1 MAQPRKK
8 CPVDI
13 VAANAIFMQMARNL
27 LFTIF
32 VCFAI
37 ITDSIITFDIKETT
51 MEKVRIQDD
60 LYTYV
65 NQAKLEELV
74 IPDDMPTA
82 GGFSALS
89 QDVEKLMI
97 GEFNGMCKA
106 ASYPN
111 EHLERACTL
120 FTLAKDVKR
129 KKKHGIK
136 PALKHLS
143 ILKKLSTMRGYNLH
157 AKELILKNIEMPL
170 NIMVEANMKD
180 TTHHCVMIQGA
191 SVILPDVS
199 YYKNEQQ
206 RDMMLGM
213 WSGFAKQ
220 VLAIAGHSEEE
231 ADALIRDTLTFDA
244 LIAKYA
250 KSQEEWSE
258 YVKMYNPMKTGR
270 VAGMVKPLN
279 LKKLLKDIF
288 GFVPEEIIVT
298 EPRYFKNFKEIFNQ
312 DTFEAYKNWA
322 YVVTLMGS
330 CSLLSEELRDL
341 GGAFRRAISGIAA
354 TSSPEKFAYQ
364 LASSMYSE
372 PVGLYYGEKYFGEE
386 AKKDITEIVQQ
397 IVATYQKR
405 IATNDILE
413 QATKDKA
420 ILKLSKMGLKLAYP
434 DRVEAIYDKLVFD
447 GRKSLFEVVTSLRK
461 IRMEEN
467 FAKLDKEVDRTH
479 WAMPGHMVNA
489 CYDPFVNDI
498 TFPAA
503 ILQAPFYSIHQTR
516 SENLGGIGAVIGHE
530 ISHAFDSN
538 GAKCDELG
546 NLNNWWTKADER
558 KFNKKVNAMIKQFDG
573 IQLPWGTVNGK
584 FTVSEN
590 IADNGG
596 MAVTLDI
603 MSHTEG
609 VSFEEYFANWARVW
623 CQKAKPEYQALLLQ
637 VDVHGPCYLR
647 ANMPPRNFPE
657 WYETFQVK
665 KSDKM
670 YIAPSKRVVIW

>member
-1 MAQPRKK
+1 
-8 CPVDI
+8 
-13 VAANAIFMQMARNL
+13 
-27 LFTIF
+27 
-32 VCFAI
+32 
-37 ITDSIITFDIKETT
+37 
-51 MEKVRIQDD
+51 MENIRIQDD

-65 NQAKLEELV
+65 NQAKLDELV
-74 IPDDMPTA
+74 IPDDMPVA

-89 QDVEKLMI
+89 TDVEKLMI
-97 GEFNGMCKA
+97 GEFNTMCKEGT
-106 ASYPN
+106 YPN
-111 EHLERACTL
+111 EYLERACAM
-120 FTLAKDVKR
+120 FRMAKDVKR

-136 PALKHLS
+136 PALKNLAV
-143 ILKKLSTMRGYNLH
+143 LKKLGTMRSFNLRT
-157 AKELILKNIEMPL
+157 KELLLKGIDLPL
-170 NIMVEANMKD
+170 NIMVEPNMKD

-206 RDMMLGM
+206 RDQLLGL
-213 WSGFAKQ
+213 WSNFAKQ

-231 ADALIRDTLTFDA
+231 IEALIKDTLAFDA

-279 LKKLLKDIF
+279 FKKLLSDLF

-312 DTFEAYKNWA
+312 DTFEMYKSWT
-322 YVVTLMGS
+322 YVISLMGS

-341 GGAFRRAISGIAA
+341 GGGFRRALSGIAA
-354 TSSPEKFAYQ
+354 SSSPEKFAYQ
-364 LASSMYSE
+364 LASSMFSE

-386 AKKDITEIVQQ
+386 AKKDITEIVKQ

-405 IATNDILE
+405 IESNDILE
-413 QATKDKA
+413 PATKEKA
-420 ILKLSKMGLKLAYP
+420 ILKLSKMGLKLGYP
-434 DRVEAIYDKLVFD
+434 DRVEELYSKLVFD
-447 GRKSLFEVVTSLRK
+447 ESKSLFDAVTTLRK
-461 IRMEEN
+461 IRMENN
-467 FAKLDKEVDRTH
+467 FAKLNKEVDRTH

-503 ILQAPFYSIHQTR
+503 ILQAPFYSINQTR

-573 IQLPWGTVNGK
+573 IELPWGTVNGK

-603 MSHTEG
+603 MSNSED

-657 WYETFQVK
+657 WYATFNVK
-665 KSDKM
+665 KSDGM
-670 YIAPSKRVVIW
+670 YLAPSKRVVIW

>member
-1 MAQPRKK
+1 
-8 CPVDI
+8 
-13 VAANAIFMQMARNL
+13 
-27 LFTIF
+27 
-32 VCFAI
+32 
-37 ITDSIITFDIKETT
+37 
-51 MEKVRIQDD
+51 MEKIRIQDD

-65 NQAKLEELV
+65 NQAKLDELV
-74 IPDDMPTA
+74 IPDDMPVA
-82 GGFSALS
+82 GGFAALS

-97 GEFNGMCKA
+97 GEFNDMCKA

-111 EHLERACTL
+111 EHLARACTL
-120 FTLAKDVKR
+120 YTLAKDVKR
-129 KKKHGIK
+129 KKKHGVK
-136 PALKHLS
+136 PALKNLA
-143 ILKKLSTMRGYNLH
+143 ILKKLTTLRGYNLH
-157 AKELILKNIEMPL
+157 TKELILKGINMPL

-180 TTHHCVMIQGA
+180 TTHHCVFVTGP

-206 RDMMLGM
+206 RDAMLGM

-220 VLAIAGHSEEE
+220 VLTIAGHSEEE
-231 ADALIRDTLTFDA
+231 CDALLKDTLAFDA
-244 LIAKYA
+244 LLAKFV

-258 YVKMYNPMKTGR
+258 YTKMYNPMKTGR
-270 VAGMVKPLN
+270 LAGMVKPLN
-279 LKKLLKDIF
+279 LKKLLTDLF
-288 GFVPEEIIVT
+288 GFLPEEIIVA
-298 EPRYFKNFKEIFNQ
+298 EPRYFKNFKEVFNA
-312 DTFEAYKNWA
+312 DTFQLYKNWA
-322 YVVTLMGS
+322 YVTGLMDS

-354 TSSPEKFAYQ
+354 NSSAEKFAYQ
-364 LASSMYSE
+364 LASGLYSE

-413 QATKDKA
+413 PATKEKA

-434 DRVEAIYDKLVFD
+434 DRVEEIYSKLDFD
-447 GRKSLFEVVTSLRK
+447 ASKSLFDIVTSLRK
-461 IRMEEN
+461 IRMENN
-467 FAKLDKEVDRTH
+467 FAKLNQEVDRTH

-503 ILQAPFYSIHQTR
+503 ILQAPFYSINQTR

-546 NLNNWWTKADER
+546 NLNNWWTKADEK

-573 IQLPWGTVNGK
+573 IELPWGVCNGK

-603 MSHTEG
+603 MSNSEG
-609 VSFEEYFANWARVW
+609 VSFEEYFSNWARVW

-647 ANMPPRNFPE
+647 AKMPPRNFPE
-657 WYETFQVK
+657 WYAAFNVK
-665 KSDKM
+665 KTDGM
-670 YIAPSKRVVIW
+670 YLAPSKRVVIW

>member
-1 MAQPRKK
+1 
-8 CPVDI
+8 
-13 VAANAIFMQMARNL
+13 
-27 LFTIF
+27 
-32 VCFAI
+32 
-37 ITDSIITFDIKETT
+37 
-51 MEKVRIQDD
+51 MENIRIQDD
-60 LYTYV
+60 LYTFI
-65 NQAKLEELV
+65 NQAKLDELV
-74 IPDDMPTA
+74 IPDDMPVA
-82 GGFSALS
+82 GGFAALGT
-89 QDVEKLMI
+89 DVEKLMI
-97 GEFNGMCKA
+97 GEFNDMCA
-106 ASYPN
+106 SASYPN
-111 EHLERACTL
+111 EYMANACTL
-120 FTLAKDVKR
+120 YQLAKDVKR

-136 PALKHLS
+136 PALKNLA
-143 ILKKLSTMRGYNLH
+143 ILKKLGTLRSFNLRT
-157 AKELILKNIEMPL
+157 KELMLRGIAMPL
-170 NIMVEANMKD
+170 DISVSANMKD
-180 TTHHCVMIQGA
+180 TTRHCVMLSGPG
-191 SVILPDVS
+191 VILPDAS
-199 YYKNEQQ
+199 YYKEGREQQ
-206 RDMMLGM
+206 KEMMLNL

-220 VLAIAGHSEEE
+220 VLTIAGHTEEE
-231 ADALIRDTLTFDA
+231 ANALLQDTLAFDA
-244 LIAKYA
+244 VLAKFV

-258 YVKMYNPMKTGR
+258 YTKMYNPMKTGR
-270 VAGMVKPLN
+270 VAGMVKPFN
-279 LKKLLKDIF
+279 LKKLLTDLF
-288 GFVPEEIIVT
+288 GFLPEELIVT
-298 EPRYFKNFKEIFNQ
+298 EPRFFKNFKEIFNAE
-312 DTFEAYKNWA
+312 TFEMYKSWA
-322 YVVTLMGS
+322 YVTTLMGN

-341 GGAFRRAISGIAA
+341 GGAFRRAISGVTAN
-354 TSSPEKFAYQ
+354 SSAEKFAYQ
-364 LASSMYSE
+364 LTSSMYSE
-372 PVGLYYGEKYFGEE
+372 PIGLYYGEKYFGEE

-434 DRVEAIYDKLVFD
+434 DRVEEIYNKLVFD
-447 GRKSLFEVVTSLRK
+447 KSKSLFDVVSALKR
-461 IRMEEN
+461 IRLEDN
-467 FAKLDKEVDRTH
+467 FAKLGKEVDRTH

-573 IQLPWGTVNGK
+573 IELPWGVCNGK

-603 MSHTEG
+603 MSNSEG

-623 CQKAKPEYQALLLQ
+623 CLKAKPEYQALLLQ
-637 VDVHGPCYLR
+637 VDVHGPSYLR

-657 WYETFQVK
+657 WYATFNVK
-665 KSDKM
+665 KTDGM
-670 YIAPSKRVVIW
+670 YLAPSKRVVIW